1 MKNYKVFL
9 IVLSTI
15 ILAALAIINYV
26 DMPVPSKI
34 EKKVLDV
41 NDESVK

>member
-9 IVLSTI
+9 IVLSAI

-26 DMPVPSKI
+26 DMPAPSKI